1 MRRIVPVLLFFGLF
15 SSVSL
20 GHWLPADGQPGPS
33 APGVATPLNLNKAT
47 VEQLDGLPEVGPAL
61 AGRIVAYRDQHGP
74 FTRFEQLD
82 EVKGIGTRTLE
93 KLRPHLALE

>member
-1 MRRIVPVLLFFGLF
+1 MRRIVPVLLFLWIF

-20 GHWLPADGQPGPS
+20 GHELPAAGQLGPS
-33 APGVATPLNLNKAT
+33 PPVAATPLNLNEAT
-47 VEQLDGLPEVGPAL
+47 AEQLDGLPEVGPAL

-93 KLRPHLALE
+93 KLRPHLVLE